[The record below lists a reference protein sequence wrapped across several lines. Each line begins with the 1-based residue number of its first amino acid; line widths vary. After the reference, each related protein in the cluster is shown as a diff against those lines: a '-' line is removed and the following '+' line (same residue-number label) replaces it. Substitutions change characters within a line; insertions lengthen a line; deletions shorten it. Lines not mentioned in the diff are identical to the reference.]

1 MNSTGF
7 SNLCTILSFTKSIK
21 VKKSYSIRILGI
33 FTLILKFWNMR
44 PILPNLEII
53 TPSFG
58 SSFSFSNYVENANN
72 NANHWHYHPEIE
84 LVYIN
89 GGSGKRQVGSHISY
103 YNDGDLIL
111 IGSNLPHCGFTN
123 EETGNK
129 KETVIQMKPDFLGDD
144 FFKISEMKN
153 IRNLFNQA
161 KSGISFL
168 GETKKVIGTK
178 IEAMEEQSQLER
190 LLSMLSILNEL
201 ELSKESIVL
210 NAKGFSMEMQMQDND
225 RINAVFNYVKDN
237 FQEHITLDE
246 VAVLVS
252 MTVPSFCRY
261 FKKIANKTFTK
272 FVNDYR
278 LVHASKLLAEK
289 PISITEICYESG
301 FNNFS
306 YFNKSFKEFTGKS
319 ASEYRQGLRSVLK

>member
-1 MNSTGF
+1 MK
-7 SNLCTILSFTKSIK
+7 TIQPT
-21 VKKSYSIRILGI
+21 
-33 FTLILKFWNMR
+33 
-44 PILPNLEII
+44 LEII
-53 TPSFG
+53 APSFG
-58 SSFSFSNYVENANN
+58 SSFSFSKYVENANSK
-72 NANHWHYHPEIE
+72 AHLWHYHPEIE

-89 GGSGKRQVGSHISY
+89 GGSGKRQVGSHVSY

-123 EETGNK
+123 EQTGNK
-129 KETVIQMKPDFLGDD
+129 NETVIQMKPDFLGND
-144 FFKISEMKN
+144 FFEISEMKN
-153 IRNLFNQA
+153 IRNLFDQA
-161 KSGISFL
+161 KAGIAF
-168 GETKKVIGTK
+168 GGTTKKTIGLK
-178 IEAMEEQSQLER
+178 IEAMEGQSQFGK
-190 LLSMLSILNEL
+190 LLSMLSILNDL
-201 ELSKESIVL
+201 ELSEEFKVL
-210 NAKGFSMEMQMQDND
+210 NAEGFSMELQMQDND
-225 RINAVFNYVKDN
+225 RINTVFNYVKDH
-237 FQEHITLDE
+237 FQEVITLEE

-261 FKKIANKTFTK
+261 FKKITHKTFTK

-319 ASEYRQGLRSVLK
+319 ASQYRQELRSVLK